1 MRGLD
6 WQMLVDAIS
15 VWIARGCWFKDSLYI
30 RTETMVTE
38 FSLRF
43 ALTSAEQEEPK
54 AKLFNGYFLA
64 LAKATGI
71 TNPKHIPI
79 LKQDFWVQVKGLP
92 FGYIT
97 RTVGKII
104 DDALG
109 GYMSL
114 VLRLNGEP
122 IEIDVRYE
130 NLPTACYR
138 YGIIGHTE
146 LSCLMLNGHEYP
158 RLTGRQFGFPSSSG
172 WSRPALKEDASSS
185 AMVEDSGSTKSSM
198 PNQLATN
205 ALQNLEGFQT
215 EEALALTQPFPRP
228 SPKISRPK

>member
-1 MRGLD
+1 MRNKEEEIPGDEKDKPDQKKKEEEDRQIRRGRKLRRGRGF
-6 WQMLVDAIS
+6 A
-15 VWIARGCWFKDSLYI
+15 VWGVLAWSNMKINNR
-30 RTETMVTE
+30 
-38 FSLRF
+38 
-43 ALTSAEQEEPK
+43 

-122 IEIDVRYE
+122 IEIDV
-130 NLPTACYR
+130 
-138 YGIIGHTE
+138 
-146 LSCLMLNGHEYP
+146 